1 MLLAALTELKFGMDA
16 EGKPL
21 ESIANPLS
29 HLVDAIGRA
38 HPTSFPQESPAIGI
52 DVQLPIIASAS
63 LSDLV
68 DHRP

>member
-1 MLLAALTELKFGMDA
+1 MDA

-38 HPTSFPQESPAIGI
+38 HPTSFP
-52 DVQLPIIASAS
+52 
-63 LSDLV
+63 
-68 DHRP
+68 